1 MAQAGKRTKFTPYID
16 LALLQEVINH
26 NPFIDAAKWVLVVD
40 ALQDTGDGAPATAR
54 SCKERVVLFME
65 YFKKDQLAKINKY
78 VNFEDIFSFHKI
90 VLFKFT
96 AVNYKYE

>member
-40 ALQDTGDGAPATAR
+40 ALQDTGDAPATAR
-54 SCKERVVLFME
+54 SCIGLLME